1 MLFGSFVIPTGIE
14 PVPSEPESDILSIEL
29 RDLFG
34 GTKVRQ
40 ICKKA
45 TGVLNNWQRIER
57 VVRWTGLSVN
67 SFALSVGLS
76 RGENLYQIKRGNN
89 GISRELATMIAAK
102 YPQISRAWLLT
113 GEGDMFTDET
123 VKRTSIPFYD
133 ADIEK
138 YIASPARF
146 TSKTYISIPT
156 VEDAEFGAV
165 YNGRAMGEAVPPG
178 SIVLVRKVMLEN
190 LIPGGDYVVVGEGFT
205 MLRRVRREAGS
216 GTLRLLPV
224 DAENFDEINIAAAAV
239 SELYLVLAVIINKT
253 I

>member
-1 MLFGSFVIPTGIE
+1 
-14 PVPSEPESDILSIEL
+14 
-29 RDLFG
+29 
-34 GTKVRQ
+34 
-40 ICKKA
+40 
-45 TGVLNNWQRIER
+45 
-57 VVRWTGLSVN
+57 VRWTGLSVN

-76 RGENLYQIKRGNN
+76 RGETLYQIKRGNN
-89 GISRELATMIAAK
+89 GISRELAAMIAAK

-123 VKRTSIPFYD
+123 VRRTSIPFYD

-146 TSKTYISIPT
+146 TSKSYVAIPT

-165 YNGRAMGEAVPPG
+165 YNGRAMGEAIPPG
-178 SIVLVRKVMLEN
+178 SIVLVRRVLPEN
-190 LIPGGDYVVVGEGFT
+190 LIPGGDYVVVGEEVT

-216 GTLRLLPV
+216 TMLRLLPL
-224 DAENFDEINIAAAAV
+224 DAANFDEIRVDAADV
-239 SELYLVLAVIINKT
+239 KELYLVRAVVINKT